1 MRESPQNCSIQPIKL
16 ARREGEVRFS
26 WKVSDFE
33 RLKTLLYSQEG
44 NVEVTINALFDDRR
58 RCLLRTN
65 IVAEVLLECQTTFT
79 AITHNIEKQVTF
91 CAVVTESRF
100 AEVEEEFEPVLI
112 EDEYI
117 DVKQLIED
125 ELILSI
131 PIVANKP
138 LEELG
143 AEMKFGELDEEAIAR
158 EKAASNPF
166 AVLKD
171 LKKT

>member
-33 RLKTLLYSQEG
+33 RLKTLLYSNEG

-65 IVAEVLLECQTTFT
+65 IAAKVLLECQTTFT
-79 AITHNIEKQVTF
+79 AISYDIEKQVTF
-91 CAVVTESRF
+91 CAVVAESQF

-112 EDEYI
+112 EDEFI

-138 LEELG
+138 QEELG
-143 AEMKFGELDEEAIAR
+143 QEMKFGELDEEAIAR